1 MFTYNYM
8 FNKDILFQDKK
19 ISANLIFTTQLGF
32 FEFLVLR
39 FFPSINILLVFPPL
53 KIC

>member
-32 FEFLVLR
+32 FRVSRPSFL
-39 FFPSINILLVFPPL
+39 SEY
-53 KIC
+53 